1 MSIPSLLMSFC
12 HWADSS
18 WFGHGVRDSIWL
30 FPVIEIFHLLGLGVL
45 GGTILMLNLRLMG
58 IAFRG
63 DQLPV
68 IAKEVRWWM
77 IGSTTVMLVTGFLLF
92 SSEAM
97 KMYGN
102 AAFRYKMVFLAL
114 ALLFTFTIYRKVTTA
129 DASSWWL
136 WRWLAASWPGRWL
149 VALASFVFW
158 AGVGLAGRAIG
169 YV

>member
-12 HWADSS
+12 QWADSS

-30 FPVIEIFHLLGLGVL
+30 FPLIEIFHLLGLGIL

-58 IAFRG
+58 VAFRG
-63 DQLPV
+63 DQLPA

-77 IGSTTVMLVTGFLLF
+77 IGSTILMLVSGFLLF

-102 AAFRYKMVFLAL
+102 EAFRYKMVFLAF
-114 ALLFTFTIYRKVTTA
+114 ALLFTFTIHRWVT
-129 DASSWWL
+129 ASD
-136 WRWLAASWPGRWL
+136 RTMAWPWRWL
-149 VALASFVFW
+149 VALLSLGIW
-158 AGVGLAGRAIG
+158 ACVGLAGRAIG